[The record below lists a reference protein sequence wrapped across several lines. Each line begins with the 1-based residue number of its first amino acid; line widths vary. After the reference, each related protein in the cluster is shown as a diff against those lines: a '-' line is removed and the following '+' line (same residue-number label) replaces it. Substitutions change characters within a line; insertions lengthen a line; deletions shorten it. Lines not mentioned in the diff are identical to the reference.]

1 MAQDEPFEIF
11 VVATPGL
18 ENACLNEV
26 REVGFKD
33 AELIDGGIQF
43 LGQWPDVWRAN
54 LMLRGATRILSRVA
68 SFRAFHLAQLDK
80 RLRKLEW
87 ANWFLPNT
95 ALRVEAT
102 CRKSKI
108 YHDRAA
114 GQRLEKVLTD
124 VAGCTI
130 DKESTLVVKLRIF
143 DDLVTVSIDTSGE
156 GLHKRGHKVA
166 VAKAPMRET
175 MAALMLRECG
185 YDAKEAVYDPM
196 CGSGTFVIEAAEIAH
211 GLYPGRSRAFAFQT
225 LANFD
230 APAYEALKSMQ
241 TPKDPAQKFYGS
253 DRDQGAVQMSKD
265 NAERAGVLDLTEF
278 TTADVT
284 KITAP
289 DCTPG
294 LVIINPPYGARIGNK
309 KPLYGLYK
317 QIGDRLLSEFK
328 GWRVG
333 IVTSEPSLA
342 KATGLP
348 FLPTNGSISHGG
360 LRVTLFRTDPI

>member
-1 MAQDEPFEIF
+1 
-11 VVATPGL
+11 
-18 ENACLNEV
+18 
-26 REVGFKD
+26 
-33 AELIDGGIQF
+33 
-43 LGQWPDVWRAN
+43 
-54 LMLRGATRILSRVA
+54 
-68 SFRAFHLAQLDK
+68 
-80 RLRKLEW
+80 
-87 ANWFLPNT
+87 
-95 ALRVEAT
+95 
-102 CRKSKI
+102 
-108 YHDRAA
+108 
-114 GQRLEKVLTD
+114 
-124 VAGCTI
+124 
-130 DKESTLVVKLRIF
+130 
-143 DDLVTVSIDTSGE
+143 
-156 GLHKRGHKVA
+156 
-166 VAKAPMRET
+166 
-175 MAALMLRECG
+175 MLRECG
-185 YDAKEAVYDPM
+185 YDTKEAVYDPM
-196 CGSGTFVIEAAEIAH
+196 CGSGTFVIEAAEIAR
-211 GLYPGRSRAFAFQT
+211 GLYPGRTRAFAFQT

-342 KATGLP
+342 RATGLP
-348 FLPTNGSISHGG
+348 FVPTNGSISHGG